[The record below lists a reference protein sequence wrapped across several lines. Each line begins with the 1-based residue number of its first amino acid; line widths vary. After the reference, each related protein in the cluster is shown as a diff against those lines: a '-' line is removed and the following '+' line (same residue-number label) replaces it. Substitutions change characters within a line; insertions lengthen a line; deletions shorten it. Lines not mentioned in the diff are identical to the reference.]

1 MTQKSKPDLS
11 LIVADDH
18 PIIRRYLKKAFKDYF
33 GIEQIIETND
43 GSALLESLNQ
53 TVPDLAI
60 IDLEM
65 PKINGYDAILK
76 IHTMYPEI
84 KTIIFSGFLT
94 PETQKRVIHLGAHST
109 ISKNETHETI
119 IDAFRT
125 IINGNRYHSD
135 VSSGID
141 QKKFDYF
148 QEDTLT
154 VRENEIV
161 DLIVKGYS
169 SKKIA
174 DLLGISK
181 WTVDRHR
188 ANIRKNWAS
197 TMSWNWFVSP
207 WKPMEKPTMSNTHL
221 KRILVVDDEEAI
233 LKLLTKVLSRNGYRI
248 DTAGNGEEAIEKI
261 KECRYDC
268 VLTDFVM
275 PGLSGSDV
283 AAMAKA
289 LYGECVPVIGM
300 SGTPWLLDCN
310 VFDVTVEKPASIM
323 ELTLTIK
330 KMVS

>member
-1 MTQKSKPDLS
+1 M
-11 LIVADDH
+11 
-18 PIIRRYLKKAFKDYF
+18 
-33 GIEQIIETND
+33 
-43 GSALLESLNQ
+43 ESLNQ

-207 WKPMEKPTMSNTHL
+207 WKPMENQP
-221 KRILVVDDEEAI
+221 
-233 LKLLTKVLSRNGYRI
+233 
-248 DTAGNGEEAIEKI
+248 
-261 KECRYDC
+261 
-268 VLTDFVM
+268 
-275 PGLSGSDV
+275 
-283 AAMAKA
+283 
-289 LYGECVPVIGM
+289 
-300 SGTPWLLDCN
+300 
-310 VFDVTVEKPASIM
+310 
-323 ELTLTIK
+323 
-330 KMVS
+330 